1 MRKDIFFRLILN
13 LVFWI
18 VVHTITDISIK
29 YLQYYKTYAKIIPC
43 QQKANGLNRP
53 KLKKRKSKN
62 KKRKEKEKRHR
73 DNNKSDEFPSR
84 IRIIKHTDGSE
95 LIIKPYHFFRLLLK
109 VHFLYYWVFGA
120 VLAPPM
126 AIWIFACIFLG
137 NFLNT
142 LDLPVYL
149 VVLTPILSLLLGVYI
164 ISLLVFVILTIKIR
178 YSDYQ
183 LNIRLSK
190 NNYCGFYHKK
200 PSKPFYIGDK
210 INYIS
215 KHILTII
222 NYQITREKQ
231 ISIGLLLK

>member
-1 MRKDIFFRLILN
+1 MPAESE
-13 LVFWI
+13 WI
-18 VVHTITDISIK
+18 K
-29 YLQYYKTYAKIIPC
+29 QAKTEKEKE
-43 QQKANGLNRP
+43 QKQ
-53 KLKKRKSKN
+53 KLKQKLKQVQKKNRKLQR
-62 KKRKEKEKRHR
+62 KKRKENRKRHR
-73 DNNKSDEFPSR
+73 DKRKTDEFPSR

-95 LIIKPYHFFRLLLK
+95 LIIKSYPFFRLLLK

-120 VLAPPM
+120 VFGPPM

-149 VVLTPILSLLLGVYI
+149 VVLIPILGVLLSVYI
-164 ISLLVFVILTIKIR
+164 ISLLVFFILIIKIR
-178 YSDYQ
+178 YSDCQ

-222 NYQITREKQ
+222 NYLITREKQ